1 MQNYSKSF
9 NPAKVVVSCGLLA
22 MAFSL
27 VSLSTAEAQ
36 RRGRVDARGSR
47 GGNIEGARGPFG
59 SGYVD
64 AEGPRGGD
72 IEGARGPFG
81 AGYVDAEGPG
91 GREVEGTVGPR
102 GRGSVTVEGPRGEAT
117 AYGRVSYPN
126 LTPVRRPYVGYP
138 GYRTY
143 GNYYGLYPP
152 LAAYPGLAFLTAGL
166 LIASFE
172 SDNTTVY
179 VYHIEQE
186 CEVIEYQVDDGG
198 NVVSETVVGP
208 AESC

>member
-1 MQNYSKSF
+1 MI
-9 NPAKVVVSCGLLA
+9 ACTVLA
-22 MAFSL
+22 IGFTGI
-27 VSLSTAEAQ
+27 SLSPARAQ
-36 RRGRVDARGSR
+36 RRGRVDVRGPR
-47 GGNIEGARGPFG
+47 GGEVEGARGPHG
-59 SGYVD
+59 AGYID

-72 IEGARGPFG
+72 VEGARGPFG
-81 AGYVDAEGPG
+81 AGYIDAEGAG

-102 GRGSVTVEGPRGEAT
+102 GRGTVTVEGPRGEAST
-117 AYGRVSYPN
+117 YGRVRYPN
-126 LTPVRRPYVGYP
+126 LDPIRRPYVRYP

-172 SDNTTVY
+172 SNDTTVY

-198 NVVSETVVGP
+198 NIVSETVVGP
-208 AESC
+208 AENC